1 MEDFVKKLIATLIA
15 ALAFTVCGVILM
27 FTFSVLYNSRQ
38 SLEGMIQQE
47 NIQRS
52 LQQQNEEYYNEIY
65 SRYDQIINDLTDYQK
80 LSNGR
85 LDRLETEVEKLK
97 QQVTELQKE

>member
-15 ALAFTVCGVILM
+15 ALSFTVCGVILM

>member
-1 MEDFVKKLIATLIA
+1 MEDFVKKLIATFVA